1 MSGSL
6 NPAIAGEPTLALSSG
21 ARARRRIRQR
31 LVPFLFLLY
40 VIAYLDRIN
49 VGYAALE
56 MTGDLSLTPDVYGFG
71 AGIFF
76 VGYFLLQ
83 IPCTIVVEKWS
94 ARRLIACILVAWGI
108 VAVCAGFIH
117 NANQFYWLR
126 FLLGAAEAGFF
137 PGIVV
142 YLSHWIAY
150 KERATALALF
160 MMAQPISSIVGSP
173 ISGALLGIHWFGLAG
188 WRWLFI
194 LEGLPA
200 VILGAV
206 TFFYL
211 TDWPA
216 QADWLA
222 EDEREWITSELS
234 SERRAKLAART
245 PSVLRTLYLREVLV
259 LCAVYFCVV
268 SSVFGFTF
276 WLPTIVKK
284 LSGLSNFAV
293 SSIAALPY
301 CVGLLAMLLNGWS
314 SDRRNERRWHTAI
327 CCLLISLGLGLS
339 VLSSGVALPML
350 MFCVA
355 ASGMYGYL
363 PSFWSIPSSFLGGTA
378 AAAAIG
384 LINSFGNL
392 GGFVG
397 PYIVGY
403 LTKTT
408 HSFAPG
414 VVYLSAFAA
423 SAAALVLV
431 VRPCELIQVSD
442 LSKRE

>member
-1 MSGSL
+1 MSDSL
-6 NPAIAGEPTLALSSG
+6 NSAIMANPALALSVG
-21 ARARRRIRQR
+21 DRARRRIRQR
-31 LVPFLFLLY
+31 LLPFLFLLY

-56 MTGDLSLTPDVYGFG
+56 MTGDLGLTPEVYGFG

-83 IPCTIVVEKWS
+83 IPGTIVVEKWS
-94 ARRLIACILVAWGI
+94 ARRLIAGILVAWGI
-108 VAVCAGFIH
+108 VAVCTGFIR
-117 NANQFYWLR
+117 NAHQFYWVR

-160 MMAQPISSIVGSP
+160 MTAQPISSIVGSP
-173 ISGALLGIHWFGLAG
+173 ISGLLLGIHWLGLAG

-206 TFFYL
+206 TLFYL
-211 TDWPA
+211 TDWPN
-216 QADWLA
+216 QAHWLA
-222 EDEREWITSELS
+222 DDEREWITSALDRETHDRQTAVTQS
-234 SERRAKLAART
+234 IW
-245 PSVLRTLYLREVLV
+245 RTLCKREVLL
-259 LCAVYFCVV
+259 LCATYFCVV
-268 SSVFGFTF
+268 CSVFGFTF
-276 WLPTIVKK
+276 WLPTILKK

-293 SSIAALPY
+293 SAIAALPY

-314 SDRRNERRWHTAI
+314 SDRRNERRWHTAV
-327 CCLLISLGLGLS
+327 CCMFISVGLGLS
-339 VLSSGVALPML
+339 VLSQGVAVPTL

-355 ASGMYGYL
+355 AIGMYGYL
-363 PSFWSIPSSFLGGTA
+363 PSFWSIPSSFLAGTA

-384 LINSFGNL
+384 LINSLGNL
-392 GGFVG
+392 GGFAG

-403 LTKTT
+403 LTTAT
-408 HSFAPG
+408 HSFAGG
-414 VVYLSAFAA
+414 VVYLAA
-423 SAAALVLV
+423 SAAAAAALVLL
-431 VRPCELIQVSD
+431 VRPRELTRASG
-442 LSKRE
+442 

>member
-1 MSGSL
+1 MSGSVDFAAVAR
-6 NPAIAGEPTLALSSG
+6 PVESSS
-21 ARARRRIRQR
+21 AERARSRIRRR
-31 LVPFLFLLY
+31 LLPFLFLLY
-40 VIAYLDRIN
+40 VVAYLDRIN

-56 MTGDLSLTPDVYGFG
+56 MTGDLHLAPDVYGFG

-76 VGYFLLQ
+76 LGYFLLQ
-83 IPCTIVVEKWS
+83 IPGSIAVEKWS
-94 ARRLIACILVAWGI
+94 ARRLIAGILVAWGI
-108 VAVCAGFIH
+108 VAIFTGFIRTADH
-117 NANQFYWLR
+117 FYCAR

-142 YLSHWIAY
+142 YLTHWIPY

-160 MMAQPISSIVGSP
+160 LTAQPISSIIGSP
-173 ISGALLGIHWFGLAG
+173 ISGLLLGIRWFGLAG

-206 TFFYL
+206 TLFYL
-211 TDWPA
+211 TDWPN
-216 QADWLA
+216 QAEWLA
-222 EDEREWITSELS
+222 DDEREWINSELENEKRS
-234 SERRAKLAART
+234 RSIAKAQ
-245 PSVLRTLYLREVLV
+245 SVLQTLCKREVLL
-259 LCAVYFCVV
+259 LCAVYFCLV

-276 WLPTIVKK
+276 WLPTILKK

-293 SSIAALPY
+293 SAIAALPY
-301 CVGLLAMLLNGWS
+301 CVGLLAMLVNGWS
-314 SDRRNERRWHTAI
+314 SDRRNERRWHTAV
-327 CCLLISLGLGLS
+327 CCMCISLGLGLS
-339 VLSSGVALPML
+339 VVPNGAALPML

-355 ASGMYGYL
+355 AVGMYGYL
-363 PSFWSIPSSFLGGTA
+363 PSFWSIPSSFLSGTA

-397 PYIVGY
+397 PYVVGY

-408 HSFAPG
+408 HSFAAG
-414 VVYLSAFAA
+414 VSYLSV
-423 SAAALVLV
+423 SAAAAAVLVLL
-431 VRPCELIQVSD
+431 VRPRELTRGTDISN
-442 LSKRE
+442 LA